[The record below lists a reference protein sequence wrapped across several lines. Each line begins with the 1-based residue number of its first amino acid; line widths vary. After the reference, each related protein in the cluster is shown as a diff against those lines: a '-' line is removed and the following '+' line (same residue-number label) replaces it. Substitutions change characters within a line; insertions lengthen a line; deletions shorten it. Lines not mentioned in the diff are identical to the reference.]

1 VTHPLTDAAA
11 RRATWESRLSCD
23 CCGTDTAELR
33 TYPMH
38 GWTADD
44 ILCRA
49 CFVGRDEENSFT
61 DFPLAQGAA
70 E

>member
-1 VTHPLTDAAA
+1 MIHPLTEAA
-11 RRATWESRLSCD
+11 RARWESRLSCD
-23 CCGTDTAELR
+23 LCGEDQSELR
-33 TYPMH
+33 LYQPH
-38 GWTADD
+38 SD

-49 CFVGRDEENSFT
+49 CFLGRDVENSFT

>member
-1 VTHPLTDAAA
+1 MTHPLTEAA
-11 RRATWESRLSCD
+11 RVRWESRRSCD
-23 CCGTDTAELR
+23 LCGEDQAELR

-49 CFVGRDEENSFT
+49 CFIGRDTENSFT

-70 E
+70 Q

>member
-1 VTHPLTDAAA
+1 MTHPLTEAAA
-11 RRATWESRLSCD
+11 RRVIHDRLSCD
-23 CCGTDTAELR
+23 LCGEDQAELR

-49 CFVGRDEENSFT
+49 CFVSRDGENSFT

-70 E
+70 Q

>member
-1 VTHPLTDAAA
+1 MAMHPLTEAA
-11 RRATWESRLSCD
+11 RARWESRLSCD
-23 CCGTDTAELR
+23 LCGEDQAELR

-44 ILCRA
+44 ILCLP
-49 CFVGRDEENSFT
+49 CFLGRDDGKSFE

-70 E
+70 Q

>member
-1 VTHPLTDAAA
+1 MIRTIDF
-11 RRATWESRLSCD
+11 SDRLSCD
-23 CCGTDTAELR
+23 ICGEDHVELR

-49 CFVGRDEENSFT
+49 CFLGRDSENSFE
-61 DFPLAQGAA
+61 DFPMAQEA
-70 E
+70 EKNA